1 MRTAH
6 LTSETPVI
14 LSAADSSRSG
24 ESAESKDPTE
34 DRVARPWKGIPAGL
48 SAGLRWKNSLRRSWS
63 HQPLRDPSTAASFA
77 SRTTPPLRM
86 TSSFDYGLA
95 GSPLRRTS
103 FVLRRSAQLILLT
116 LAVFAL
122 LGAGDESARV
132 NDLGH
137 RMMCVC
143 GCNQILLECNHVG
156 CAYSDRMRAEL
167 VAAVDR
173 GDNDD
178 LTLQGFVQKYGT
190 TVMAAP
196 TKTGFNRVAWIMPY
210 LVLVLGLT
218 MVTLIV
224 RAWRSRPL
232 VLPVGAV
239 AAVHGAE
246 LEHFRNQARKDTEV

>member
-1 MRTAH
+1 MLGLLSSRAKRGICSSP
-6 LTSETPVI
+6 LSNET
-14 LSAADSSRSG
+14 ADSS
-24 ESAESKDPTE
+24 
-34 DRVARPWKGIPAGL
+34 
-48 SAGLRWKNSLRRSWS
+48 SLA
-63 HQPLRDPSTAASFA
+63 L
-77 SRTTPPLRM
+77 LGM
-86 TSSFDYGLA
+86 TGVFLK
-95 GSPLRRTS
+95 RC
-103 FVLRRSAQLILLT
+103 AQLITLV
-116 LAVFAL
+116 LAVVAF
-122 LGAGDESARV
+122 LGAGDQSARV

-167 VAAVDR
+167 IAAVDR

-178 LTLQGFVQKYGT
+178 MTLQVFVQKYGT

-210 LVLVLGLT
+210 LVLVLGLM

-232 VLPVGAV
+232 VLPAGAV
-239 AAVHGAE
+239 AAIHGAE
-246 LEHFRNQARKDTEV
+246 LEHFRDQARKDTEV

>member
-1 MRTAH
+1 MVGESK
-6 LTSETPVI
+6 LPSSP
-14 LSAADSSRSG
+14 LLSSRAKR
-24 ESAESKDPTE
+24 E
-34 DRVARPWKGIPAGL
+34 VC
-48 SAGLRWKNSLRRSWS
+48 
-63 HQPLRDPSTAASFA
+63 
-77 SRTTPPLRM
+77 
-86 TSSFDYGLA
+86 
-95 GSPLRRTS
+95 GSPIFNETADFSSLALLGMTKC
-103 FVLRRSAQLILLT
+103 FFRRSAQLIALA

-156 CAYSDRMRAEL
+156 CAYSERMRAEL

-178 LTLQGFVQKYGT
+178 LTLQAFVQKYGT

-210 LVLVLGLT
+210 LVLVLGLV
-218 MVTLIV
+218 MVSVIV

-232 VLPVGAV
+232 VLPAGAIR
-239 AAVHGAE
+239 AVHGAE
-246 LEHFRNQARKDTEV
+246 LEHFRNQASKETEI

>member
-1 MRTAH
+1 MRT
-6 LTSETPVI
+6 SKTPVI
-14 LSAADSSRSG
+14 LSAVDSLQRGGSAD
-24 ESAESKDPTE
+24 SKDPAE
-34 DRVARPWKGIPAGL
+34 DRITRSREAIPAKSPAVRG
-48 SAGLRWKNSLRRSWS
+48 GKNSRMQSWL
-63 HQPLRDPSTAASFA
+63 QQRQRGPLTTA
-77 SRTTPPLRM
+77 LRM
-86 TSSFDYGLA
+86 TVFF
-95 GSPLRRTS
+95 LRRD
-103 FVLRRSAQLILLT
+103 VCLLLLIV
-116 LAVFAL
+116 AVFTL
-122 LGAGDESARV
+122 LGAGDGSARV

-210 LVLVLGLT
+210 FVLVLGLV
-218 MVTLIV
+218 MVTWIV

-232 VLPVGAV
+232 VPPVSAV
-239 AAVHGAE
+239 AAVHGME
-246 LEHFRNQARKDTEV
+246 LEHFRDQARKDTEI